1 MQTQNAPAVR
11 NQGKGALI
19 AKFADKFGVDQDKLF
34 GILKATC
41 FKQPGG
47 KGGQPAPD
55 VTNEQMA
62 ALLVVADQYNL
73 NPFTREI
80 YAFPDKAKGIV
91 PIVGVDGWA
100 RIMNEHPAMDGFEF
114 RMSPESVKMDDDSKT
129 CPEWVEAVIYRK
141 DRSHPIVVREYLDE
155 CYRPAFKGK
164 GDRGEY
170 TVAGPW
176 QSHPKR
182 FLRHK
187 ALIQG
192 ARIAF
197 GFAGVYDED
206 EGERIAQA
214 RVIDM
219 SQGMGAAMD
228 VAALPDTSAF
238 DRLAEDMLSDAQFMQ
253 FVTETAR
260 ASNCTVDALKVEAAK
275 HWDGFVAAFQGWAKK
290 SLEQATTTLDMPSQQ
305 ETAKAAKPK
314 SQPKE
319 QAQAAQ
325 ETYPCPERLDSD
337 GNKVPVLT
345 HVCVSCDSRP
355 VCRPELSA

>member
-19 AKFADKFGVDQDKLF
+19 AKFADKFGVDQDKLL

-41 FKQPGG
+41 FKQPKG
-47 KGGQPAPD
+47 KNGASPEE

-73 NPFTREI
+73 NPFTKEI

-114 RMSPESVKMDDDSKT
+114 RMSPDVVKLDDDSKP

-164 GDRGEY
+164 GERGEY

-219 SQGMGAAMD
+219 SQGMAAAMD

-238 DRLAEDMLSDAQFMQ
+238 DSLAGDMLSDAQFMQ

-290 SLEQATTTLDMPSQQ
+290 SLDTAPTTADLPAQP
-305 ETAKAAKPK
+305 EPEKAAKPK
-314 SQPKE
+314 AQPK
-319 QAQAAQ
+319 AQAAQ
-325 ETYPCPERLDSD
+325 EPASILCPNDPDED
-337 GNKVPVLT
+337 GNPQSVYVT
-345 HVCVSCDSRP
+345 MCDKCDLRDACPSWGK
-355 VCRPELSA
+355 